1 MNEFS
6 ELLIELSSMSL
17 QQIAERIYTL
27 EQALEPIKKENKEL
41 KEQITKIQRIVN
53 PYDFLPRDS
62 EGNVVKPRRG
72 RPRKDT
78 SIKNTINEGVTLF
91 TETMK
96 K

>member
-6 ELLIELSSMSL
+6 ELLIELSTMSL
-17 QQIAERIYTL
+17 QQIAERIYNL
-27 EQALEPIKKENKEL
+27 EQVLEPIKRENKEL
-41 KEQITKIQRIVN
+41 KEQIVKIQKIVN
-53 PYDFLPRDS
+53 PYDFLPRDA

-72 RPRKDT
+72 RPRKDEAIM
-78 SIKNTINEGVTLF
+78 SAINEGVTLF